1 MEHLVAAISRRR
13 TRIRTLMV
21 AAGLVRADLA
31 DLVALPEV
39 DMTRPEL
46 IQKTVVV
53 VPLDS
58 TQPAV
63 VHVVLAVQVTSA
75 TETENMA
82 KATLATVLPTALDP
96 PADVAY
102 QADLTAKRK
111 LPSRRDAKRKRS
123 NISCDVMPC
132 DLLAL
137 LVRKYENSFDLLD

>member
-1 MEHLVAAISRRR
+1 MVEHLVAAISRRR

-21 AAGLVRADLA
+21 AGLVRAALA

-123 NISCDVMPC
+123 NISTLMPC
-132 DLLAL
+132 RAPK
-137 LVRKYENSFDLLD
+137 VEQIC